1 MRAAHLS
8 ALARLGQVEAV
19 LSLDACDEDIELDA
33 VSLFHDDH
41 VRAQVQDAGARVVA
55 HRVRHAGVAAPEPA
69 AKEVDPSAAAKHL
82 DR

>member
-1 MRAAHLS
+1 VTHLS

-19 LSLDACDEDIELDA
+19 LGLDACDEDVELNA
-33 VSLFHDDH
+33 VSLLHDDH
-41 VRAQVQDAGARVVA
+41 VRADIQDARARVVA

-69 AKEVDPSAAAKHL
+69 AEDVDPDAAAKHL